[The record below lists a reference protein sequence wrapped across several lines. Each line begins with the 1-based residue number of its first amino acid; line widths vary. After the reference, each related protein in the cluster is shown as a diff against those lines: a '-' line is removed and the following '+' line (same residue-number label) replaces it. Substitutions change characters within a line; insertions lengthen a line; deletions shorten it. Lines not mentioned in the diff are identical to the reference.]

1 MIKVWFEL
9 NELEKE
15 LEEVLDMDDP
25 ITLTKEERE
34 LLWLEYIH
42 EWQLSIDENAVE
54 E

>member
-1 MIKVWFEL
+1 MIKIWFEL

-25 ITLTKEERE
+25 NALTAEERE
-34 LLWLEYIH
+34 LAWLDYLH